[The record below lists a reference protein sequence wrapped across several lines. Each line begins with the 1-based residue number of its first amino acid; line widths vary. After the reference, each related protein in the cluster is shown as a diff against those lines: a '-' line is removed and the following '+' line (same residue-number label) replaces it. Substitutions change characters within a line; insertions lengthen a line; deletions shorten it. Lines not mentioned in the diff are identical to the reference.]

1 MGRARLV
8 QKDLPDDIY
17 QVLRTQKELA
27 VDCEMMGLNPWRD
40 RLCLIQIAAEE
51 GTCVLIQVDEKEPPA
66 RVREL
71 FEDASIQKIFHFARL
86 DCLFLRMRLNIQI
99 QNVFCTKIA
108 SRLGRTYTDRHGLK
122 EVVREF
128 TGETLDKQITS
139 SDWGSNKLTDEQ
151 LNYAASDV
159 IYLFAVKRSLLNILN
174 REGRA
179 ELLEA
184 SLNYLP
190 HRIELDRLGYDSIFQ
205 H

>member
-1 MGRARLV
+1 MSRARLV
-8 QKDLPDDIY
+8 QKDLPDDLY
-17 QVLRTQKELA
+17 EALKKQTELG

-40 RLCLIQIAAEE
+40 RLCLIQVASED
-51 GTCVLIQVDEKEPPA
+51 GTCALVQVDESSPPD
-66 RVREL
+66 RIREL
-71 FEDASIQKIFHFARL
+71 FENPSIQKIFHFARL
-86 DCLFLRMRLNIQI
+86 DCLFLRMRTNIQI
-99 QNVFCTKIA
+99 KNVFCTKIA

-139 SDWGSNKLTDEQ
+139 SDWGSNRLTDDQ

-159 IYLFAVKRSLLNILN
+159 IYLFPVKRGLLEIIN

-179 ELLEA
+179 DLLQA
-184 SLNYLP
+184 SLDYLP
-190 HRIELDRLGYDSIFQ
+190 YRVELDRLGYESIFQ

>member
-1 MGRARLV
+1 MV
-8 QKDLPDDIY
+8 QKDIPDDIF

-40 RLCLIQIAAEE
+40 RLCLVQIAAEE
-51 GTCVLIQVDEKEPPA
+51 GTCVLIQIDENEPPE
-66 RVREL
+66 RIREL
-71 FEDASIQKIFHFARL
+71 FEDSSIQKIFHFARL

-139 SDWGSNKLTDEQ
+139 SD
-151 LNYAASDV
+151 
-159 IYLFAVKRSLLNILN
+159 
-174 REGRA
+174 
-179 ELLEA
+179 
-184 SLNYLP
+184 
-190 HRIELDRLGYDSIFQ
+190 
-205 H
+205 

>member
-8 QKDLPDDIY
+8 QKDIPDDIF

-40 RLCLIQIAAEE
+40 RLCLVQIAAEE
-51 GTCVLIQVDEKEPPA
+51 GTCVLIQIDENEPPE
-66 RVREL
+66 RIREL
-71 FEDASIQKIFHFARL
+71 FEDSSIQKIFHFARL

-190 HRIELDRLGYDSIFQ
+190 HRIELDRLGYESIFQ